1 MKKEIGKKPA
11 RKARL
16 KVDRAPDSA
25 PAICDGSVKVL
36 ALECWRIRKLI
47 PEFAGNRK
55 HLVLQTSVDK
65 MIDALAALGV
75 AIDDPEGSQFRDG
88 MTLNVAVFDHSDQ
101 LEIGER
107 IVSETLSPNIYIRD
121 KLANTA
127 RVIVS
132 VGRKDDV
139 HGTQND

>member
-1 MKKEIGKKPA
+1 MKGKTGKKPA
-11 RKARL
+11 KA
-16 KVDRAPDSA
+16 VDRAPDSP
-25 PAICDGSVKVL
+25 PAICDGSKRVL

-47 PEFAGNRK
+47 PEFADNRK

-65 MIDALAALGV
+65 MIDALVALGV
-75 AIDDPEGSQFRDG
+75 AIEDPEGSEFKDG
-88 MTLNVAVFDHSDQ
+88 MTLNVAVFDNSDQ
-101 LEIGER
+101 LEIGQR

-132 VGRKDDV
+132 VGRKDGL